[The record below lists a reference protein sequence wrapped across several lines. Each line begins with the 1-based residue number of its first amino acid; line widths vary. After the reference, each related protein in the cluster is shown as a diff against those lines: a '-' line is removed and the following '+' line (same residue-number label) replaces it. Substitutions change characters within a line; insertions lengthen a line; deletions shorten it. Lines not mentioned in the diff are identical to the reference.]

1 MKNVLLATTALVFTA
16 GFAAAEIEMGATAK
30 LGYGNYGT
38 GTVAGGNRD
47 YFAETDVTFTLSGE
61 ASGIAYSASA
71 GIDESGDVSV
81 GVISMSTAGFTVEYG
96 VDEFGGL
103 TSTGA
108 DGEDDDEGDIK
119 ISYANGGITASY
131 EVDNAN
137 DDYIANVGFTTDG
150 LTLGLEVAENNNADG
165 GDATN
170 EMSVGYTM
178 GNIAVAVSANDADDW
193 DASLAYTMGDS
204 TVTVATDEQEAHSIA
219 VATTMNGLSLAAEYT
234 VEDKDNSDAVTE
246 LSVGY
251 TMGDVSVAVAYDSS
265 VSDTTAYG
273 DEAQT
278 TLVVGYDLGG
288 IALEFKA
295 NNQDEMEA
303 SAAFTF

>member
-38 GTVAGGNRD
+38 GTVAGGDRD
-47 YFAETDVTFTLSGE
+47 YIAETDVTFTLSGE

-178 GNIAVAVSANDADDW
+178 G
-193 DASLAYTMGDS
+193 
-204 TVTVATDEQEAHSIA
+204 
-219 VATTMNGLSLAAEYT
+219 
-234 VEDKDNSDAVTE
+234 
-246 LSVGY
+246 
-251 TMGDVSVAVAYDSS
+251 DVSVAVAYDSS

-273 DEAQT
+273 DEAET

-288 IALEFKA
+288 VALEFKA
-295 NNQDEMEA
+295 NDQEEMEA
-303 SAAFTF
+303 TAAFTF